1 MITKLDAEGVEN
13 YVKYWKR
20 FFNDFNIGN
29 KLTPEKVKEFEKL
42 QKYLEEEG
50 YTFEKVWNRVQ
61 NNAAL
66 WKRIQPRQVGGYYY
80 VVKCFNDVTN
90 EGVHHPDEL
99 SHDCTSSG
107 MG

>member
-42 QKYLEEEG
+42 QKYLE
-50 YTFEKVWNRVQ
+50 
-61 NNAAL
+61 
-66 WKRIQPRQVGGYYY
+66 
-80 VVKCFNDVTN
+80 
-90 EGVHHPDEL
+90 
-99 SHDCTSSG
+99 
-107 MG
+107 